1 MIQHA
6 DILKRNG
13 LSVTASRTKILDLFL
28 AAEGA
33 LAHADIE
40 KNTDAAYDRVTV
52 YRTLQTFVEKGIV
65 HQIPTTDNSIL
76 YALCKQDCEEGH
88 HHDNHVHFVCNQCE
102 KTFCLDDVI
111 VPEVKLPK
119 GFTPVEASMIV
130 TGVCIDCK

>member
-52 YRTLQTFVEKGIV
+52 YRTLQTFLRILD
-65 HQIPTTDNSIL
+65 QIPALSCLGGRLDQCCGFVSRCSLIL
-76 YALCKQDCEEGH
+76 LLS
-88 HHDNHVHFVCNQCE
+88 
-102 KTFCLDDVI
+102 T
-111 VPEVKLPK
+111 
-119 GFTPVEASMIV
+119 
-130 TGVCIDCK
+130 